1 MPHYRMYLDIAKELQ
16 AVTRVFTVNGLTSGE
31 LRGLNLC
38 MAPGGYTRALLEH
51 NPQME
56 ISGITLPQE
65 KTGHPVVAE
74 VADHRN
80 VDIRY
85 FDINLLATSMGI
97 RASDVPAG
105 HPDAEKFEDA
115 PFANLEF
122 DVVIADGAVL
132 RTHERGEHR
141 LDKAL
146 EALRLRLSQLVLGF
160 EQIKNGGTFMM
171 LLHRIDS
178 WENFVLLRT
187 LEKFSEV
194 KVHKPRE
201 AHVASSSFYLVAK
214 NVRRNGLVAEG
225 VLEKW
230 KADCWQANFGGEGGK
245 GELPKGP
252 GIVLVEKEFKEYGAR
267 FIELGVPIWM
277 TQTDVSHDRRVPFF
291 RSLLDL

>member
-1 MPHYRMYLDIAKELQ
+1 MPHYKMYLEIAKELQ
-16 AVTRVFTVNGLTSGE
+16 TVTGVFTVSGSASGG

-51 NPQME
+51 NPRML
-56 ISGITLPQE
+56 ISGITLPEE

-74 VADHRN
+74 VADDPN

-85 FDINLLATSMGI
+85 LDINLLATSMGVH
-97 RASDVPAG
+97 ASEIPAD
-105 HPDAEKFEDA
+105 HPDVEMFEDA

-141 LDKAL
+141 LDKGR
-146 EALRLRLSQLVLGF
+146 EALRLRLSQLILGF
-160 EQIKNGGTFMM
+160 GQIKDGGTFMM

-178 WENFVLLRT
+178 WENFVLLHT

-214 NVRRNGLVAEG
+214 NVQRNGLVAKS

-245 GELPKGP
+245 GGLPKGP
-252 GIVLVEKEFKEYGAR
+252 GIAFVEKEFKEYSAR
-267 FIELGVPIWM
+267 FIELGVPIWK
-277 TQTDVSHDRRVPFF
+277 TQANVSHARRILFS